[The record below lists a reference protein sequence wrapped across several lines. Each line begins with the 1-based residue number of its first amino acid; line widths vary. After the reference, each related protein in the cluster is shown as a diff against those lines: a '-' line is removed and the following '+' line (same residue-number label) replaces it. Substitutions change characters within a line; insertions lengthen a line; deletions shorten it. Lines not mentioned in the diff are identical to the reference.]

1 MTTSFLPASPRGRAL
16 LGLASAL
23 GIALGTV
30 AAAPAHAAGA
40 PTPVLAPGADGV
52 LTLDSAYGFDETI
65 ARLRADVGAKGIRFF
80 DAIDQAA
87 LGREAKLPIRR
98 STLILFGNP
107 PLGVQ
112 FLEANPLA
120 GLDWPVRML
129 VTERADGGVSVA
141 WTDFDWI
148 ARRYRISTRDA
159 QFKMAR
165 DVAASIAGSVAT
177 R

>member
-1 MTTSFLPASPRGRAL
+1 MTHPFFRAH
-16 LGLASAL
+16 LGA
-23 GIALGTV
+23 IALAALVVATPAVAAPPAPV
-30 AAAPAHAAGA
+30 AAAGA
-40 PTPVLAPGADGV
+40 EGV
-52 LTLDSAYGFDETI
+52 LTLDSAYGFDETV
-65 ARLRADVGAKGIRFF
+65 ARLKADVGAKGIRFF

-87 LGREAKLPIRR
+87 LGREAKLPIQR

-129 VTERADGGVSVA
+129 VTEKADGGVSVA